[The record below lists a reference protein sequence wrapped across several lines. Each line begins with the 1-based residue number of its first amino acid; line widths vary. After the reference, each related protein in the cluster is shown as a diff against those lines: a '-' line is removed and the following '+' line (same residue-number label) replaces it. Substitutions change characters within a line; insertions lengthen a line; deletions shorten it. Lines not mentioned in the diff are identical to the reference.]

1 MSEVPSGTGYQFNI
15 KGLFGF
21 LAAIEEGFEVNL
33 AGLTFGV
40 DPLDLAIKLPGI
52 GRVGLIRQVAP
63 SEEVP
68 GR

>member
-1 MSEVPSGTGYQFNI
+1 M
-15 KGLFGF
+15 
-21 LAAIEEGFEVNL
+21 FEVNL